1 MASPATTKIKV
12 WDPFV
17 RFVHWTV
24 TVAFVV
30 AYLTGDEAQMVH
42 VWAGYLIGILVILR
56 ILWGFVGTRYARFD
70 DFIYRPATVLD
81 YLRDLLLDCAKRYIG
96 HSPAGGAMVI
106 ALLVFLVTTVGSGLV
121 LYAEVERAGPLAM
134 FFTQER
140 LAIAPQAQDK
150 IAIANEGE
158 LEGQVRK
165 EANGWHLAK
174 VIHELFATLTLA
186 LVLLHISGVLLASFV
201 HRENLPLAMITG
213 AKRRE

>member
-1 MASPATTKIKV
+1 MGICRTT
-12 WDPFV
+12 
-17 RFVHWTV
+17 
-24 TVAFVV
+24 
-30 AYLTGDEAQMVH
+30 
-42 VWAGYLIGILVILR
+42 LR
-56 ILWGFVGTRYARFD
+56 GFG

-174 VIHELFATLTLA
+174 LIHELFATLTLA
-186 LVLLHISGVLLASFV
+186 LVLLHISGVSTGQFRPPRESSPRYD
-201 HRENLPLAMITG
+201 HRRQAP
-213 AKRRE
+213 